1 VGGVIFEHV
10 GQVRRITQV
19 VDRNN
24 FDVTTL
30 MGYSKDEAADPAK
43 SVDGNLKGHISPHK
57 H

>member
-43 SVDGNLKGHISPHK
+43 SVDGTLKGHISPHK